1 MEPIT
6 TVSAAIATM
15 IVQKALEK
23 AGEKLGEQVVQQSA
37 KLLATLRMKSPQ
49 TASAIES
56 ALEQPLNYRQTVIE
70 VEALAEEDPEFAKA
84 VRELAAVASKDPD
97 IRLSAPIRELV
108 GSIKEQDLSTQNF
121 GRLAEKI
128 GVVSQGGLVSIQSL
142 NFGDSTFD
150 FPSSNTPLKW
160 LKKEGYENYQFQWEI
175 FIRFSGK
182 NFRASKI
189 FRSLSL
195 LAESLES
202 IFGVLVEIE
211 SQGVGSI
218 WFKLR
223 VFILNLIQKEEVKE
237 VLEKTRDAVIA
248 EQLDKRIKG
257 VEKLEEDTLKTK
269 AERLALERQSE
280 NVPDAEEARKL
291 RGLEIQRKE
300 LEIREKIADI
310 KRKEIENQ
318 QKELELYEKLA
329 YMMKEGLLTSAPVEI
344 QINGIPFLSYENR
357 EIVPGRDMNMI
368 DEKGVRKPDGE
379 AS

>member
-1 MEPIT
+1 MMDPI

-23 AGEKLGEQVVQQSA
+23 AGEKLGEQLVQESA
-37 KLLATLRMKSPQ
+37 KFLSLLRMKSPQ
-49 TASAIES
+49 TASEIES
-56 ALEQPLNYRQTVIE
+56 ALEQPLNYRQAVIE

-84 VRELAAVASKDPD
+84 VRELAAVASEESNV
-97 IRLSAPIRELV
+97 RLKAPVREFI
-108 GSIKEQDLSTQNF
+108 SNQELSTQNF

-128 GVVSQGGLVSIQSL
+128 GVTVQGSTVSIQNL
-142 NFGDSTFD
+142 NFGISTLD
-150 FPSSNTPLKW
+150 FSNSNTSLRW
-160 LKKEGYENYQFQWEI
+160 LEKEGYENHQFQWQI
-175 FIRFSGK
+175 FVKFSGK
-182 NFRASKI
+182 SFRASKV

-202 IFGVLVEIE
+202 ISGVSVEIE

-223 VFILNLIQKEEVKE
+223 VFILNLVQKEEVKE

-269 AERLALERQSE
+269 AERIALERQSE
-280 NVPDAEEARKL
+280 SVPNAEEAKKI

-300 LEIREKIADI
+300 LEIREKIADV

-329 YMMKEGLLTSAPVEI
+329 YMEVRRVLLMVVI
-344 QINGIPFLSYENR
+344 KYLL
-357 EIVPGRDMNMI
+357 
-368 DEKGVRKPDGE
+368 
-379 AS
+379 

>member
-6 TVSAAIATM
+6 TLSAAIATM

-23 AGEKLGEQVVQQSA
+23 AGEKLGEQVAQQSA
-37 KLLATLRMKSPQ
+37 KLLATLKIKSPQ

-56 ALEQPLNYRQTVIE
+56 ALEQPLNYRQTIIE
-70 VEALAEEDPEFAKA
+70 VEALVQEDPEFAKA
-84 VRELAAVASKDPD
+84 VRELAAVASKEAD

-108 GSIKEQDLSTQNF
+108 GSIKEQDLSTQNL
-121 GRLAEKI
+121 GRLADKI

-142 NFGDSTFD
+142 NFENSIFD
-150 FPSSNTPLKW
+150 LPISNTPLKW
-160 LKKEGYENYQFQWEI
+160 LEKEGYENYQFQWEV
-175 FIRFSGK
+175 FIKFSGK

-202 IFGVLVEIE
+202 ISGVSVEIE
-211 SQGVGSI
+211 SQGIGSI

-237 VLEKTRDAVIA
+237 VLEKTRDAVVA

>member
-23 AGEKLGEQVVQQSA
+23 AGEELGEKVVQQSA
-37 KLLATLRMKSPQ
+37 KLLATLKMKSPQ

-84 VRELAAVASKDPD
+84 VRELAAVASKESD

-108 GSIKEQDLSTQNF
+108 GSIKEHDSSTQNF
-121 GRLAEKI
+121 GKLAERI

-142 NFGDSTFD
+142 NFGDSSFD
-150 FPSSNTPLKW
+150 FPSSNTPFKW
-160 LKKEGYENYQFQWEI
+160 LEKEGYKNYQFQWEI

-189 FRSLSL
+189 FRYLSL

-202 IFGVLVEIE
+202 IFGVSVEIE
-211 SQGVGSI
+211 SQGIGSI

-257 VEKLEEDTLKTK
+257 VEKLEEDALKTK

-291 RGLEIQRKE
+291 RGLEIQRRE
-300 LEIREKIADI
+300 LEVREKIAII
-310 KRKEIENQ
+310 KRIEIENQ

-344 QINGIPFLSYENR
+344 HINGIPFLSYKNR

-368 DEKGVRKPDGE
+368 DEKSVRKPDGE

>member
-1 MEPIT
+1 MDPII
-6 TVSAAIATM
+6 VSAAIATM

-23 AGEKLGEQVVQQSA
+23 AGEKLGEQVVQKSA
-37 KLLATLRMKSPQ
+37 KLLSTLRMKIPQ
-49 TASAIES
+49 TASAIEF

-84 VRELAAVASKDPD
+84 VRELAAVASEDSN
-97 IRLSAPIRELV
+97 IRLRARIREFV
-108 GSIKEQDLSTQNF
+108 NSQELSNQNF
-121 GRLAEKI
+121 GGLAEKI
-128 GVVSQGGLVSIQSL
+128 GVIVQGSAVSIQNL
-142 NFGDSTFD
+142 NFGNSTFD
-150 FPSSNTPLKW
+150 FSNSNTSLRW
-160 LKKEGYENYQFQWEI
+160 LEKEGYENHQFQWQI

-182 NFRASKI
+182 SFRASKI

-202 IFGVLVEIE
+202 ISGVSVEIE

-223 VFILNLIQKEEVKE
+223 VFILNLVQKEEVKE

-269 AERLALERQSE
+269 AERIALERQSE
-280 NVPDAEEARKL
+280 NVPDAEEAKKL

-300 LEIREKIADI
+300 LEIREKIADV

-344 QINGIPFLSYENR
+344 QINGVPFLSYENK
-357 EIVPGRDMNMI
+357 EILPGRDMNAI
-368 DEKGVRKPDGE
+368 DEKGVRKPD
-379 AS
+379 SD

>member
-1 MEPIT
+1 MDPVTIS
-6 TVSAAIATM
+6 VVIATM

-23 AGEKLGEQVVQQSA
+23 AGEKLGEQLVQESA
-37 KLLATLRMKSPQ
+37 KLLSLLRMKSPQ
-49 TASAIES
+49 TASEIES
-56 ALEQPLNYRQTVIE
+56 ALEQPLNYRQAVIE
-70 VEALAEEDPEFAKA
+70 VEALAEEDPVFARA
-84 VRELAAVASKDPD
+84 VRELAAVASEESNV
-97 IRLSAPIRELV
+97 RLKTPVREF
-108 GSIKEQDLSTQNF
+108 INNQELSTQNF
-121 GRLAEKI
+121 ERLAEKI
-128 GVVSQGGLVSIQSL
+128 GVTVRGRTVSIQNL
-142 NFGDSTFD
+142 NFSSTLD
-150 FPSSNTPLKW
+150 FSNSNTSLMW
-160 LKKEGYENYQFQWEI
+160 LEKEGYENYQFQWQI
-175 FIRFSGK
+175 SVRFSGK
-182 NFRASKI
+182 SFRASKI

-202 IFGVLVEIE
+202 ISGVSVEIE

-223 VFILNLIQKEEVKE
+223 VFILNLVQKEEVKE

-269 AERLALERQSE
+269 AERIALERQSE
-280 NVPDAEEARKL
+280 SVPDAEEAKKI
-291 RGLEIQRKE
+291 RGLEIQKKE

-344 QINGIPFLSYENR
+344 QINGVPFLSYENK
-357 EIVPGRDMNMI
+357 EILPGRDMNAI
-368 DEKGVRKPDGE
+368 DEKGAGKSD
-379 AS
+379 SDSYL